1 MKRGKD
7 TADIDANIDEDSGSD
22 ITDTD
27 KELEDESLKSSF
39 YIKKR
44 PHKRSLY
51 C

>member
-7 TADIDANIDEDSGSD
+7 TADIDANIA
-22 ITDTD
+22 DTD
-27 KELEDESLKSSF
+27 AELEDESLKSSF